1 MRYVAV
7 VKTGGDDEDEGE
19 AGNYGVYG
27 PFIDEE
33 SVEKWGRMHSLDVE
47 VHELVTP

>member
-7 VKTGGDDEDEGE
+7 VKVADEE
-19 AGNYGVYG
+19 ASNYGVYG

-33 SVEKWGRMHSLDVE
+33 SVEKWGKMHDMDVE
-47 VHELVTP
+47 VHELITP

>member
-7 VKTGGDDEDEGE
+7 VKTGDEKGEGTD
-19 AGNYGVYG
+19 NYGVYG

-33 SVEKWGRMHSLDVE
+33 SAEKWSKMHSLDVE
-47 VHELVTP
+47 VHELITP